1 MVTAS
6 MALAERLERIGR
18 RLVATGKG
26 NGVAVQLADRREI
39 LRLGDEETGRRG
51 VNEWRGIDWHEAQA
65 FL

>member
-1 MVTAS
+1 M
-6 MALAERLERIGR
+6 
-18 RLVATGKG
+18 ATGKG